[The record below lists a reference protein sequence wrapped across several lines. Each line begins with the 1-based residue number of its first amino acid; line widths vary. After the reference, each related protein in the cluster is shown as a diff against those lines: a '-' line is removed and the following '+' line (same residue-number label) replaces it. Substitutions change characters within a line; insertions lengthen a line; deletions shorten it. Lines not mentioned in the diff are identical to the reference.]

1 MSQYIISGEN
11 VRPPCEYVGKTY
23 LPQLRARII
32 RDLVEKYNWSIGEAA
47 KKLEISVTAASK
59 YKRILKEKT
68 SISID
73 LLERVS
79 SILAEGIATNKLSPE
94 AFVEQVC
101 SHCMIM
107 RVEGDICR
115 IHRSALPDL
124 IGCNACHRAFIN
136 LGGGSTERMEV
147 LNELNRALSV
157 LSMYPRFDR
166 LIPEVRTNIVMCIK
180 DPKDTNDVA
189 AFPGRI
195 TVMKGKATAIS
206 RPEFGASRHMSMILL
221 IARKINPELRAVTC
235 IKYDK
240 MIEQAM
246 KQAGLHFIVMDRT
259 KYNSIELFLQTL
271 ENIRDGIV
279 DPGGAGIEPVVYIF
293 GKNAI
298 NAVEKIIKIANNIDK
313 LEMQHAS

>member
-1 MSQYIISGEN
+1 
-11 VRPPCEYVGKTY
+11 VRN
-23 LPQLRARII
+23 
-32 RDLVEKYNWSIGEAA
+32 LVERYNWSIGEAA

-59 YKRILKEKT
+59 YKRILKEET
-68 SISID
+68 NISVE
-73 LLERVS
+73 LLERLS
-79 SILAEGIATNKLSPE
+79 GILADGIANNKISPE

-115 IHRSALPDL
+115 IHRNALPDL
-124 IGCNACHRAFIN
+124 VGCNACHRTFVN

-147 LNELNRALSV
+147 LNELNRALSA

-166 LIPEVRTNIVMCIK
+166 LIPEVRTNIVMCTK

-195 TVMKGKATAIS
+195 TVMKGRAAAVS
-206 RPEFGASRHMSMILL
+206 RPEFGASRHMSIILL
-221 IARKINPELRAVTC
+221 TARKINPNVRAVTC

-240 MIEQAM
+240 IIEQAM
-246 KQAGLHFIVMDRT
+246 KQAGLQFIVMDRSR
-259 KYNSIELFLQTL
+259 YESIERFLQTL
-271 ENIRDGIV
+271 EDIEDGVV

-298 NAVEKIIKIANNIDK
+298 NVVEKIIKIVNKIDK
-313 LEMQHAS
+313 IEMQQAG